1 MIKVK
6 HGKSQCKLNGELHT
20 VPTIDPCVNSQ
31 LSLLNAPKVPR
42 RSRRKRALSEPGQF
56 QVFTNQDKVK
66 DITSFTSEHIPFGYD
81 FKRFDDRV
89 QYYNLCFDTETGA
102 PAVRECITSDTS
114 LHVSLSY
121 YGHVIPLPEWFRH
134 GQNCTVIRFS
144 MLENFESHI
153 KQKGG
158 ECSVILKELNSI
170 QYYKPQGRYHFQYF
184 DTIGINVTVQLMS
197 NV

>member
-89 QYYNLCFDTETGA
+89 QYYNLCFDTESGA
-102 PAVRECITSDTS
+102 PAVHPCITIDTS
-114 LHVSLSY
+114 LHFSFSY
-121 YGHVIPLPEWFRH
+121 DGYAIRLPEWFHH
-134 GQNCTVIRFS
+134 GQSCTVTRFS
-144 MLENFESHI
+144 MLENFVSYI
-153 KQKGG
+153 KQKG
-158 ECSVILKELNSI
+158 EKCSVIFKELNGI
-170 QYYKPQGRYHFQYF
+170 QYYKCQ
-184 DTIGINVTVQLMS
+184 D
-197 NV
+197 